1 MKRKTVIAVVV
12 LDVLLAGGMFLA
24 FRSSPVA
31 AASDDST
38 QVSSLVRVRDKHVT
52 PEDLAE
58 ALGIS
63 VDELEEAKSS
73 AMENL
78 IDQAVG
84 MGFLTQEQADELES
98 DEVLGRR
105 GLHRYLSLDEMAQLD
120 YEAFFLEAL
129 GITEEEYQA
138 AVEAVQ
144 QANLEAA
151 VAEGT
156 LTQEQ
161 ADAITGWRAL
171 QDNSKFN
178 DTIKHAYSATIEEA
192 LADGTITQAQAD
204 AMLAE
209 LEDVN
214 FSHFGKPNMSDRDHH
229 DGKFPGMRTGDD
241 PSFETPLDLESEGG
255 EG

>member
-1 MKRKTVIAVVV
+1 MNRKTVIAVVV
-12 LDVLLAGGMFLA
+12 LGGLMAGGLFLA

-31 AASDDST
+31 AASDDTT
-38 QVSSLVRVRDKHVT
+38 QFSSLLGKRDKYIA
-52 PEDLAE
+52 PEDLSE

-63 VDELEEAKSS
+63 EEELTEARSS

-78 IDQAVG
+78 IDQAVEL
-84 MGFLTQEQADELES
+84 GFLTQEQADELES

-105 GLHRYLSLDEMAQLD
+105 GLQRYLSLDEIAQLD

-129 GITEEEYQA
+129 GINEEEYQA
-138 AVEAVQ
+138 TVEAVQ
-144 QANLEAA
+144 QARLEAA

-178 DTIKHAYSATIEEA
+178 DTIKHAYAVAIEEA

-214 FSHFGKPNMSDRDHH
+214 FSHFGKPNMSHRDHH

-241 PSFETPLDLESEGG
+241 PSFETPLDIESEDG